1 MITDYSFFRVRRL
14 TPALGGEGTSLDFGI
29 EVSDCF
35 AAALREAL
43 WAHGVLV
50 FHDLTITQEQ
60 QKTLA
65 RVFGDLHRHPVAG
78 ARGEDPY
85 TSLVTADKNTVV
97 VSGQDWHVDV
107 SCEER
112 PPIVS
117 VLYLSEAPAIGC
129 GGDTLFCSSIEI
141 FRRLSPRLQDF
152 LAALTATHDAS
163 RPYRHLSGGPP
174 KREKFTSSQH
184 PVVVK
189 HPAKGVPV
197 LYVNRLFTSAINEL
211 DPTESKALLEF
222 LFDKVDRTY
231 EAQCRIHSSA
241 CTLII
246 WDNFSVQHRAIWDYY
261 PNRRLGTRVS
271 AVGPK
276 PVALID

>member
-1 MITDYSFFRVRRL
+1 MNTATALVAAVDLTKQSTERACRRHDATRVHWMITDYGFFRVRRL

-85 TSLVTADKNTVV
+85 TSLVIADKNTVV

-129 GGDTLFCSSIEI
+129 GGDTVFCSS
-141 FRRLSPRLQDF
+141 
-152 LAALTATHDAS
+152 
-163 RPYRHLSGGPP
+163 
-174 KREKFTSSQH
+174 
-184 PVVVK
+184 
-189 HPAKGVPV
+189 
-197 LYVNRLFTSAINEL
+197 
-211 DPTESKALLEF
+211 
-222 LFDKVDRTY
+222 
-231 EAQCRIHSSA
+231 
-241 CTLII
+241 
-246 WDNFSVQHRAIWDYY
+246 
-261 PNRRLGTRVS
+261 S
-271 AVGPK
+271 AVTAAARLPGHF
-276 PVALID
+276 DSRT